1 MSGRMDGHMRAE
13 WQRHWPVVL
22 AATGGVAL
30 STVNAYSIGLFIEP
44 LEKAFGWSR
53 ATISLGPALTA
64 PLAIIMGPIVGGAVD
79 RFGPRRLGLFGA
91 FSLIGVNLLLSLV
104 GPALWSWW
112 AVWSLMA
119 IANLFIQPTIWTSA
133 VAGYFARGRGLAL
146 ALTLCGSGLGSL
158 ITPFLVY
165 ELIERFGWRFAIVGL
180 ALFWSLL
187 VLPLIFFCFSSVRD
201 EERKGVRAGGP
212 KTEYVRVP
220 VRHLILSRHFF
231 QLAIAGWLVASVV
244 LSLVPNLVPLMTW
257 SGIERGEAAGIA
269 ALLGISSIGG
279 RLTIGFLLDRL
290 HGPRL
295 AAIAVCLPI
304 VASLLLLGFP
314 GSGAAA
320 AAAVLILGVAL
331 GAELDLIAYLTAR
344 YFGVRSFGLIFGSI
358 GGLITLGGALGPLFV
373 NMVYDAT
380 HSYAPALWA
389 YVPMCITSALLFL
402 SLGRY
407 PVDDPDGAMPNAAAP
422 NAPCLPA

>member
-1 MSGRMDGHMRAE
+1 MSGRLDRDARTE
-13 WQRHWPVVL
+13 WRRHWPVVL

-30 STVNAYSIGLFIEP
+30 STVNAYSIGLFIDP

-64 PLAIIMGPIVGGAVD
+64 PLAIIMGPVIGGAVD

-91 FSLIGVNLLLSLV
+91 FGLITANLLLSLV

-112 AVWSLMA
+112 AAWVVMA
-119 IANLFIQPTIWTSA
+119 IVNLFIQPTIWTSA
-133 VAGYFARGRGLAL
+133 VAGYFRDGRGLAL
-146 ALTLCGSGLGSL
+146 ALTLCGSGLGSI
-158 ITPFLVY
+158 ITPFLAY
-165 ELIERFGWRFAIVGL
+165 ELIERLGWRL
-180 ALFWSLL
+180 ALVGMAIFWSLM
-187 VLPLIFFCFSSVRD
+187 VLPLIVFCFTSVRD
-201 EERKGVRAGGP
+201 EERKRVPSGAP
-212 KTEYVRVP
+212 KPDYVRP
-220 VRHLILSRHFF
+220 PIRHLILSRHFF

-257 SGIERGEAAGIA
+257 SGIDRGEAAGIA

-290 HGPRL
+290 HGPLL
-295 AAIAVCLPI
+295 AAVAVCLPI
-304 VASLLLLGFP
+304 LASLLFLGFP
-314 GSGAAA
+314 GSVGAAS
-320 AAAVLILGVAL
+320 AAVLILGVAL

-373 NMVYDAT
+373 NMVYDAA
-380 HSYAPALWA
+380 HSYAPALWT
-389 YVPMCITSALLFL
+389 YVPLCLISAVLFL

-407 PVDDPDGAMPNAAAP
+407 PAEDPDGAADQPDPLETA
-422 NAPCLPA
+422 CQPA